1 MFDRW
6 KNRTHDI
13 LERASAGDRVSRAF
27 DLFIMAL
34 IVLNVVMVVL
44 ETVEGLAAEHSL
56 FFRWFEIGSVAIFTV
71 EYLLR
76 LWCCTV
82 DPRYGRAV
90 VGRLRFALTAMSLV
104 DLAAI
109 LPFYLPMVIVLD
121 LRFVRAIR
129 LFRLFR
135 LLKMGRYVVSLRI
148 LADVIRAK
156 KEELYIILFVLLI
169 MLVTTSSL
177 MYFIEHEAQPEAFAS
192 IPAAMWW
199 GVVTLTTVGYGDVYP
214 VTPLGRFLGILI
226 AILGIGMFALP
237 AGILSSGFVDALH
250 KRKDH
255 EAVCPHCG
263 GELDDGA

>member
-1 MFDRW
+1 MNDRW
-6 KNRTHDI
+6 KHRTHDI
-13 LERASAGDRVSRAF
+13 LERASSGDRVSRAF

-34 IVLNVVMVVL
+34 IVVNVVMVVL
-44 ETVEGLAAEHSL
+44 ETVENLSIEHAGL
-56 FFRWFEIGSVAIFTV
+56 FRRFEIVSVAIFTV

-76 LWCCTV
+76 LWCCTA
-82 DPRYGRAV
+82 DPRYGRAI
-90 VGRLRFALTAMSLV
+90 VGRLRFAMSAMALIDLV
-104 DLAAI
+104 AI
-109 LPFYLPMVIVLD
+109 LPFYLPMIVVLD
-121 LRFVRAIR
+121 LRFVRAVR

-177 MYFIEHEAQPEAFAS
+177 MYFIEHEAQPEAFSS

-226 AILGIGMFALP
+226 ALLGIGMFALP
-237 AGILSSGFVDALH
+237 AGILSSGFVDALQH
-250 KRKDH
+250 RR
-255 EAVCPHCG
+255 EQARACPHCG
-263 GELDDGA
+263 REIDEGT

>member
-1 MFDRW
+1 MYGRW
-6 KNRTHDI
+6 KDRTHDI
-13 LERASAGDRVSRAF
+13 LERASAGDRTSRVF

-44 ETVEGLAAEHSL
+44 ETVESLTAEYGV
-56 FFRWFEIGSVAIFTV
+56 FFHWFEIGSVVIFTA

-82 DPRYGRAV
+82 DPRFGGAI
-90 VGRLRFALTAMSLV
+90 VGRLRFALTPMALV

-109 LPFYLPMVIVLD
+109 LPFYLPMIVVLD
-121 LRFVRAIR
+121 LRFVRAVR

-148 LADVIRAK
+148 LASVITSK
-156 KEELYIILFVLLI
+156 KEELFIILFVLLI
-169 MLVTTSSL
+169 LLTTASSL

-237 AGILSSGFVDALH
+237 AAILSSGFVDALQQ
-250 KRKDH
+250 RKEPH
-255 EAVCPHCG
+255 PVCPHCG
-263 GELDDGA
+263 RELDDRT